1 MAMRQHD
8 NRPTDWGLRK
18 LSTLIGSPNRQDYSA
33 DACLQY
39 VAAIG
44 DVSRANA
51 AVLAREKAL
60 GGSGKA
66 ARRRDRGLPSVGLVL
81 AIAAAMVYGCTGSS
95 AQSPGGEATASRE
108 STRSSEAS
116 PSALPSPEFASPSAT
131 PGPTATY
138 ASSSTSAVS
147 TARPFDVQWL
157 PSSSFPKTARPVE
170 QLNLS
175 GIVAAGKVYV
185 AYGAVILAGDDAAA
199 ARNPA
204 NNDISAGVW
213 TSPDGVAWHQATD
226 AVLAGA
232 RMWAAGVSPTGGV
245 VLSGLL
251 PPASGSTWDSAVWT
265 STDQVHWHATRIP
278 SSGSVMA
285 VAWDGKCVVASAFD
299 TGGNG
304 LWTSC
309 NGGAWQK
316 GRVFGTTARV
326 DLIELVPFGFLALVE
341 RSEGS
346 TRHLVIVVSNDGL
359 HWQDQP
365 IAGDDVIGANPSVVA
380 TPGGVLIA
388 AGTASNDQPAAF
400 WRASSDGSTWTQED
414 PASTLK
420 GAYID
425 EGTACKGGVAVVGV
439 SGRTSEPATFIST
452 DGRSWFE
459 ASTAPEFGIVDSI
472 AALDDQIV
480 ALISGAGFRHT
491 IWIGRII
498 GA

>member
-1 MAMRQHD
+1 MR
-8 NRPTDWGLRK
+8 
-18 LSTLIGSPNRQDYSA
+18 
-33 DACLQY
+33 
-39 VAAIG
+39 
-44 DVSRANA
+44 
-51 AVLAREKAL
+51 
-60 GGSGKA
+60 GSGKA
-66 ARRRDRGLPSVGLVL
+66 AGRRDRGRPSVALVL
-81 AIAAAMVYGCTGSS
+81 AIAAAIVNGCTGSN
-95 AQSPGGEATASRE
+95 AQSSGTEATHSVEA
-108 STRSSEAS
+108 TRSSELPPSAPPSPKLAS
-116 PSALPSPEFASPSAT
+116 PSAP
-131 PGPTATY
+131 PGPTATD
-138 ASSSTSAVS
+138 ASSMTSAVS

-157 PSSSFPKTARPVE
+157 PSSSFPKTERPVE

-175 GIVAAGKVYV
+175 GVVAASKVYV
-185 AYGAVILAGDDAAA
+185 AYGAVIIGGADDAAA

-326 DLIELVPFGFLALVE
+326 DLVELMPFGFLALVE
-341 RSEGS
+341 QSDGR
-346 TRHLVIVVSNDGL
+346 TRHLVVVVSKDGL
-359 HWQDQP
+359 HWQDRP
-365 IAGDDVIGANPSVVA
+365 IAGDDIIGSNPRVVA
-380 TPGGVLIA
+380 TPGG
-388 AGTASNDQPAAF
+388 
-400 WRASSDGSTWTQED
+400 
-414 PASTLK
+414 
-420 GAYID
+420 
-425 EGTACKGGVAVVGV
+425 
-439 SGRTSEPATFIST
+439 
-452 DGRSWFE
+452 
-459 ASTAPEFGIVDSI
+459 
-472 AALDDQIV
+472 
-480 ALISGAGFRHT
+480 
-491 IWIGRII
+491 
-498 GA
+498 

>member
-1 MAMRQHD
+1 MR
-8 NRPTDWGLRK
+8 
-18 LSTLIGSPNRQDYSA
+18 
-33 DACLQY
+33 
-39 VAAIG
+39 
-44 DVSRANA
+44 
-51 AVLAREKAL
+51 
-60 GGSGKA
+60 GSGKA
-66 ARRRDRGLPSVGLVL
+66 AGRRDRGRPSVALVL
-81 AIAAAMVYGCTGSS
+81 AIAAAVVYGCTGSS
-95 AQSPGGEATASRE
+95 AQSPGTEVTASTE
-108 STRSSEAS
+108 ATRSSQPS
-116 PSALPSPEFASPSAT
+116 PSALPSPKLASPSAT
-131 PGPTATY
+131 PGPTATF
-138 ASSSTSAVS
+138 ASSSASAVS

-157 PSSSFPKTARPVE
+157 PSSSFPGTARPVE

-185 AYGAVILAGDDAAA
+185 AYGAVIFGGADDAAA

-213 TSPDGVAWHQATD
+213 TSADGVAWNQATD
-226 AVLAGA
+226 AALAGA

-245 VLSGLL
+245 ALSGLL
-251 PPASGSTWDSAVWT
+251 PPASGQTWDSAVWT
-265 STDQVHWHATRIP
+265 STDKVHWHTTRIP

-316 GRVFGTTARV
+316 GRVFGTTGRV

-341 RSEGS
+341 RSDGGS
-346 TRHLVIVVSNDGL
+346 RHLVVVVSNDGL
-359 HWQDQP
+359 HWQDRP
-365 IAGDDVIGANPSVVA
+365 IAGDDVIYGTGLLVVA
-380 TPGGVLIA
+380 TPGGVLVA
-388 AGTASNDQPAAF
+388 AGAASNLQRTEF

-420 GAYID
+420 GAYIG

-439 SGRTSEPATFIST
+439 SGRTGEPATFIST

-459 ASTAPEFGIVDSI
+459 ASTAPESGIVDSI
-472 AALDDQIV
+472 AARDDQIV
-480 ALISGAGFRHT
+480 ALISGAEFRHT
-491 IWIGRII
+491 IWIGRLV
-498 GA
+498 GS